1 MGIPDSIA
9 ELDTAVAEL
18 LARDDD
24 DNAAVLSAIFKLNNE
39 IGRRLRA
46 SGDSALRDLQ
56 LSINDVTVAAKML
69 DRRRLATTMAKVKKR
84 ALALAPDE

>member
-1 MGIPDSIA
+1 VGIPDSIA

-39 IGRRLRA
+39 IGRRLGA
-46 SGDSALRDLQ
+46 SGNPVLRNLQ
-56 LSINDVTVAAKML
+56 LSVNDVTVAAKML
-69 DRRRLATTMAKVKKR
+69 DRRRLATTMAKVKKS
-84 ALALAPDE
+84 ALALTPEE